1 MADNSFK
8 NSAHD
13 LNNIL
18 TSLMNGID
26 LLKNTLPKDNDTDKI
41 ISGLEKSVK
50 RASDIVSLHITPN
63 GSGKRHIRK
72 VNVIQVINEVIES
85 FNTEERK
92 LFKNKFDPS
101 VEMPPILIDETDLYR
116 VLLNLFKN
124 AVEAVD
130 TDGEIT
136 IIHSLEKVNGRSF
149 LKIEVIDNGAGISEE
164 NLLRIF
170 EPEFSTKQKKQES
183 GYGLYIVK
191 EKIEEYG
198 GKIEASSKSKE
209 TKFTIYLPAYVRK
222 EDQSA
227 NILLAEDDISVSEVL
242 SDLLRT
248 QGYNV
253 AVAKTGIE
261 AIDEIQKSLFD
272 VLIIDKKMPEMDGI
286 ELIKQFRAHEQ
297 TIPVILASGSDVDL
311 QSSEMIDLKINHVI
325 KKPYNFPE
333 ILSALQKF
341 NL

>member
-26 LLKNTLPKDNDTDKI
+26 LLKNTLPKDKDTDKI
-41 ISGLEKSVK
+41 ITGLEKSVK
-50 RASDIVSLHITPN
+50 RASDIVSIHLTPN
-63 GSGKRHIRK
+63 GSSKRHIRK
-72 VNVIQVINEVIES
+72 VNVVQVINEVIES
-85 FNTEERK
+85 FNTNEKK
-92 LFKNKFDPS
+92 LFKHKFDPS
-101 VEMPPILIDETDLYR
+101 IEMPPILMDETDLFR
-116 VLLNLFKN
+116 ILLNLFKN

-130 TDGEIT
+130 TDGEI
-136 IIHSLEKVNGRSF
+136 IIVHCLEKINGRSF
-149 LKIEVIDNGAGISEE
+149 IKIEVIDNGAGISEDI
-164 NLLRIF
+164 LTKIF
-170 EPEFSTKQKKQES
+170 EPEFSTKHKKQES

-198 GKIEASSKSKE
+198 GKIEANSKTKE
-209 TKFTIYLPAYVRK
+209 TKFTIYLPAYVKK

-261 AIDEIQKSLFD
+261 AIEEIHKSLFD

-286 ELIKQFRAHEQ
+286 ELIKKFRSQEQ
-297 TIPVILASGSDVDL
+297 SIPVILASGSDVDL
-311 QSSEMIDLKINHVI
+311 QSSEMKDLKIDHVI

>member
-1 MADNSFK
+1 MAENSFK

-26 LLKNTLPKDNDTDKI
+26 LLKNKLPTNKDTDKI
-41 ISGLEKSVK
+41 IKGLEKSVK
-50 RASDIVSLHITPN
+50 HASVIVSQHLTPN
-63 GSGKRHIRK
+63 GSSKKHIGK
-72 VNVIQVINEVIES
+72 VNAVQVINEVIDN
-85 FNTEERK
+85 FNEEEKK
-92 LFKNKFDPS
+92 LFILKLDS
-101 VEMPPILIDETDLYR
+101 SIEIPPILIDETDLFR
-116 VLLNLFKN
+116 ILLNIFKN

-130 TDGEIT
+130 TEGEIT
-136 IIHSLEKVNGRSF
+136 IVHRLEKINDRSF
-149 LKIEVIDNGAGISEE
+149 IKIEVIDNGIGISED
-164 NLLRIF
+164 NLRKIF
-170 EPEFSTKQKKQES
+170 EPEFSTKLKKQES

-191 EKIEEYG
+191 EIIEEYG
-198 GKIEASSKSKE
+198 GSIEASSKNNE
-209 TKFTIYLPAYVRK
+209 TKFTLYFPAYVKK

-261 AIDEIQKSLFD
+261 AIDEIHKSLFD

-286 ELIKQFRAHEQ
+286 ELIKQFRSQEQ
-297 TIPVILASGSDVDL
+297 NIPVILASGSDVDL
-311 QSSEMIDLKINHVI
+311 QSSELKDLRINHVI